1 MKHRFTEEQIIKVL
15 TRNRNGEQIKT
26 LSREF
31 GISQQTIFAW
41 KKKYQNMTVNE
52 AKRLRELEAENAQL
66 KKIVANQALDIV
78 MLKDVNSK
86 KW

>member
-1 MKHRFTEEQIIKVL
+1 MKQRFTEEQIVKVL
-15 TRNRNGEQIKT
+15 ARNRNGEQIKT

-41 KKKYQNMTVNE
+41 KKKYQNMTINE
-52 AKRLRELEAENAQL
+52 AKRLRELEAENTQL

>member
-1 MKHRFTEEQIIKVL
+1 MKHRFTEEQIIKAL
-15 TRNRNGEQIKT
+15 TRNRNGENAKT
-26 LSREF
+26 LSREL
-31 GISQQTIFAW
+31 GVSQQTLYVW
-41 KKKYQNMTVNE
+41 KKKYQNMTVSE
-52 AKRLRELEAENAQL
+52 AKRLRQLEAENTQL

>member
-1 MKHRFTEEQIIKVL
+1 MKKKFTEEQIIKVVN
-15 TRNRNGEQIKT
+15 RNRNGESANT
-26 LSREF
+26 LGREF
-31 GISQQTIFAW
+31 GVSTATIYVWKRKFA
-41 KKKYQNMTVNE
+41 NMTVNE
-52 AKRLRELEAENAQL
+52 AKRLRELEAENSQL

>member
-1 MKHRFTEEQIIKVL
+1 MKNRFTEEQIIKIL
-15 TRNRNGEQIKT
+15 ARNRNGETTKT
-26 LSREF
+26 LGREF
-31 GISQQTIFAW
+31 GVSEATIYVW
-41 KKKYQNMTVNE
+41 KKKFKNMTVND
-52 AKRLRELEAENAQL
+52 AKKLRELEAENAQL

>member
-1 MKHRFTEEQIIKVL
+1 MRTQKD
-15 TRNRNGEQIKT
+15 
-26 LSREF
+26 LSREL
-31 GISQQTIFAW
+31 GVSAQTLYIW
-41 KKKYQNMTVNE
+41 KRKYKNMTVNE
-52 AKRLRELEAENAQL
+52 AKRLRELEAENTQL

>member
-1 MKHRFTEEQIIKVL
+1 MKKKFTEEQIIKIL
-15 TRNRNGEQIKT
+15 NRNRNGETAKT

-31 GISQQTIFAW
+31 AISEATIYVW
-41 KKKYQNMTVNE
+41 KKKFSDMTVNE
-52 AKRLRELEAENAQL
+52 AKRFRELEQENSKL
-66 KKIVANQALDIV
+66 KRLVADQALDIL

>member
-1 MKHRFTEEQIIKVL
+1 MKHRFTEEQIIKAL
-15 TRNRNGEQIKT
+15 TRNRNGETAKALGRELGVSAQT
-26 LSREF
+26 LY
-31 GISQQTIFAW
+31 IW
-41 KKKYQNMTVNE
+41 KRKYKNMTVNE
-52 AKRLRELEAENAQL
+52 AKRLRELEAENTQL

>member
-1 MKHRFTEEQIIKVL
+1 MKHRFTEEQIIKAL
-15 TRNRNGEQIKT
+15 TRNRNGEDAKT
-26 LSREF
+26 LGREL
-31 GISQQTIFAW
+31 GVSPQTLYVW
-41 KKKYQNMTVNE
+41 KRKYKNMTVNE
-52 AKRLRELEAENAQL
+52 AKRLRELESENTQL

>member
-15 TRNRNGEQIKT
+15 TRNRNGEQTKT

-41 KKKYQNMTVNE
+41 KKKYQNMTINE
-52 AKRLRELEAENAQL
+52 AKRLRELEAENTQL

>member
-1 MKHRFTEEQIIKVL
+1 MKKKFTEEQIIKIL
-15 TRNRNGEQIKT
+15 NRNRNGETAKT

-31 GISQQTIFAW
+31 GVSEPTIYVW
-41 KKKYQNMTVNE
+41 KKKYSNMTVSE
-52 AKRLRELEAENAQL
+52 AKRLKELEAENSQL

>member
-1 MKHRFTEEQIIKVL
+1 VSEQSIY
-15 TRNRNGEQIKT
+15 
-26 LSREF
+26 
-31 GISQQTIFAW
+31 AW
-41 KKKYQNMTVNE
+41 KKKYHNMTVSD
-52 AKRLRELEAENAQL
+52 AKKLRELEAENSQL